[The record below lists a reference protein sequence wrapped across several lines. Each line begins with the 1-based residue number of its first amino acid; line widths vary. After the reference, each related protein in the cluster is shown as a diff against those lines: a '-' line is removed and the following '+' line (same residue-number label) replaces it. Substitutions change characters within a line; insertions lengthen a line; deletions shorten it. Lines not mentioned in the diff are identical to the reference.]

1 VVHGAGEFGKQSCS
15 LKNVLSIS
23 LLCWEDTWLRASLK
37 EKNAEPRSIRDIKEC
52 ASWLRGARV
61 DVREGLARSGL
72 ALIAKWIQETFL
84 DAGLTPDVNG
94 SSITGS
100 GNRLWRTFKKRFLD
114 NGQLGS

>member
-23 LLCWEDTWLRASLK
+23 LLCWEDTRLRASLK
-37 EKNAEPRSIRDIKEC
+37 EKNAELRSLRDIKEY

-72 ALIAKWIQETFL
+72 ALIAKWLQETFL
-84 DAGLTPDVNG
+84 EAASIALRRHGDAGLTPDLNE

-100 GNRLWRTFKKRFLD
+100 GNRL
-114 NGQLGS
+114 